1 MSLPKL
7 RQKVDFKLQ
16 LQQKGERGLSNVNV
30 DIPNPLRSKHSI
42 NWFKNN
48 TKSSLA
54 NKDYVD
60 TVSEKLIVHELNRLF
75 DKFDVNRNG
84 EIDLDEL
91 GLMFE
96 AAGLIIDLQ
105 LLKKIFR

>member
-30 DIPNPLRSKHSI
+30 DMPNPLRLKHSI
-42 NWFKNN
+42 TWFKNN

-60 TVSEKLIVHELNRLF
+60 TVSDKLIVHELKRLF
-75 DKFDVNRNG
+75 DKFDANKSG